1 MNKETFLC
9 RLRAIVREV
18 TCMSDSVF
26 KERFQDDMMKFAY
39 FTWDKPAA
47 KIITQI
53 KMKRIKIEEE
63 PVPLSERIDP
73 PAQQLPAPT
82 PIPVS
87 PEEYERMMESFE
99 VAWPRVY
106 MTKEDLEKWW
116 PKDGTPTPNWEA
128 LKRQIEGFI
137 EEMQKAGQ

>member
-53 KMKRIKIEEE
+53 KMKRIKIEEDT
-63 PVPLSERIDP
+63 VPLSEGIDP
-73 PAQQLPAPT
+73 PAEQLPPPT

-87 PEEYERMMESFE
+87 HEEYERLISSFHA
-99 VAWPRVY
+99 AWPRVY
-106 MTKEDLEKWW
+106 MSKEDLKKWF
-116 PKDGTPTPNWEA
+116 PDGGVPTPNWEA
-128 LKRQIEGFI
+128 LKNQIEGFI
-137 EEMQKAGQ
+137 EEMQKAEQ